1 MGRDHLRKH
10 FGVFFFLGRRSRG
23 PEREADLKF
32 SIRYLC
38 GGGRCF
44 SHLHFMPVVR
54 MSDLFFDLDTRS
66 VRGCRLVFPV
76 RIDIAT
82 RAKPRGARVRVRL
95 KLEHAVGYHEK
106 TIRRKALSCLALS
119 SC

>member
-1 MGRDHLRKH
+1 M
-10 FGVFFFLGRRSRG
+10 
-23 PEREADLKF
+23 
-32 SIRYLC
+32 
-38 GGGRCF
+38 
-44 SHLHFMPVVR
+44 
-54 MSDLFFDLDTRS
+54 
-66 VRGCRLVFPV
+66 
-76 RIDIAT
+76 AT